1 MKTKIE
7 LEAWSSYYEYDAGT
21 RDAPAGVFV
30 WREEL
35 DLPALQPKV
44 DLRLNGR
51 EYRIAKVVV
60 GEDGAQ
66 EILCRCDIG
75 YNRFREQRFA
85 DLAQVGWTLTKEF

>member
-1 MKTKIE
+1 M
-7 LEAWSSYYEYDAGT
+7 LEAWSSYYEYDDGT
-21 RDAPAGVFV
+21 RDAPAGIFA

-35 DLPALQPKV
+35 DLPPLQPKV

-75 YNRFREQRFA
+75 YNRCREQKFV
-85 DLAQVGWTLTKEF
+85 DLAQRGWTLTKEF